1 MKSKWGAC
9 AALAAVFSPAFAGA
23 QQVDTGSTAWM
34 LTSTALVLLMT
45 LPGLALFYGGLVRA
59 RNVLSV
65 LMQCFALCCVISL
78 IWVVF
83 GYSLAF
89 DSGSGLLGGLSKA
102 WLGGVEVDSVSG
114 AIPETSAARPNRWD
128 CSGYGVARG
137 AVTRRNPR

>member
-1 MKSKWGAC
+1 MKRTWGAV
-9 AALAAVFSPAFAGA
+9 AALAAFLSPAFAGSQEIDSGA
-23 QQVDTGSTAWM
+23 TAWM

-45 LPGLALFYGGLVRA
+45 LPGLALFYGGLVRT

-89 DSGSGLLGGLSKA
+89 DTGSGLLGGLSKM
-102 WLGGVEVDSVSG
+102 WLG
-114 AIPETSAARPNRWD
+114 R
-128 CSGYGVARG
+128 
-137 AVTRRNPR
+137 

>member
-1 MKSKWGAC
+1 MKTKWGAL
-9 AALAAVFSPAFAGA
+9 AALAATLSPAFAGA
-23 QQVDTGSTAWM
+23 QEVDSGATAWM

-59 RNVLSV
+59 RNVLSI

-89 DSGSGLLGGLSKA
+89 DAGSGLLGGLSKA
-102 WLGGVEVDSVSG
+102 WLGGVEGESVSG
-114 AIPETSAARPNRWD
+114 ASPET
-128 CSGYGVARG
+128 VF
-137 AVTRRNPR
+137 AVVQMTFAC

>member
-1 MKSKWGAC
+1 
-9 AALAAVFSPAFAGA
+9 
-23 QQVDTGSTAWM
+23 M

-45 LPGLALFYGGLVRA
+45 LPGLALFYGGLVRT

-89 DSGSGLLGGLSKA
+89 DAGSGLA
-102 WLGGVEVDSVSG
+102 RRVVE
-114 AIPETSAARPNRWD
+114 
-128 CSGYGVARG
+128 GVAR
-137 AVTRRNPR
+137 RRRGRLGQRRDSRNGVRRCSS